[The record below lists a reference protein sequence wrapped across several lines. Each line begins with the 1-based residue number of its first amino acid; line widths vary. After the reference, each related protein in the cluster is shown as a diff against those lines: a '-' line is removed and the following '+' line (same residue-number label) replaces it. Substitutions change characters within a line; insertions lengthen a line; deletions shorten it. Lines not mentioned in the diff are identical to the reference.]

1 MSEPRD
7 PTEPTEPTEP
17 TGPSRHALVTGASA
31 GIGAAFADRLGRD
44 GYDLVLV
51 ARRGERLEELA
62 KKLRQSHAVE
72 VEVMVADLVDAGDL
86 LSVEQRIAAPPGL
99 DLLVNN
105 AGFGTHGPFA
115 ESDPDREEHEILL
128 NDLALVR
135 LTRAALPRMVAR
147 GSGAIINVS
156 SMAGFLPAPY
166 NATYG
171 ATKAFVNSFTEAV
184 AEELRGTGVRVQA
197 LCPGFTRTEFQDVA
211 EVDTSDI
218 PDLAWMEPEP
228 VVDASLEALD
238 QGDVV
243 CVPGLGNRAASL
255 VARTLPR
262 ALVTRVMG
270 LAMGRRQR
278 ADDD

>member
-1 MSEPRD
+1 MSEARES
-7 PTEPTEPTEP
+7 TEPSGPT
-17 TGPSRHALVTGASA
+17 RRALVTGASA
-31 GIGAAFADRLGRD
+31 GIGTAFADRLARD

-51 ARRGERLEELA
+51 ARRRERLEELA
-62 KKLRQSHAVE
+62 KKLRESHAVE
-72 VEVMVADLVDAGDL
+72 VEVLVADLVDAGDL
-86 LSVEQRIAAPPGL
+86 LAVEQRLAVPPGV

-105 AGFGTHGPFA
+105 AGFGTHGPFQ

-147 GSGAIINVS
+147 GSGAVINVS
-156 SMAGFLPAPY
+156 SMAGFLPSPF

-171 ATKAFVNSFTEAV
+171 ATKAFVNSFTEAL

-197 LCPGFTRTEFQDVA
+197 LCPGFTRTEFQEVA
-211 EVDTSDI
+211 EVDISAL
-218 PDLAWMEPEP
+218 PEFAWMEPEP
-228 VVDASLEALD
+228 VVDAALKALAA
-238 QGDVV
+238 GEVV

-262 ALVTRVMG
+262 SLVTRVMG
-270 LAMGRRQR
+270 VAMARRQR
-278 ADDD
+278 EEE